1 MIYAGPT
8 DMLIDGLELAKTLAP
23 AVTVIKATPAT
34 VWYPGQSAEAVT
46 RLLLY
51 MMSFYG
57 VTELIIDPALS
68 H

>member
-1 MIYAGPT
+1 
-8 DMLIDGLELAKTLAP
+8 MLIDELELAKTLAPP

-46 RLLLY
+46 RLLLC

-57 VTELIIDPALS
+57 VTELIIDPAL
-68 H
+68 